1 MNEKEVF
8 FTFNTALL
16 NLKAKPFHCGL
27 EGMKGRCEH
36 LAFMVP
42 AFSSAFVDGNA
53 PFPTAVKP
61 FVRV

>member
-1 MNEKEVF
+1 MNEKEVPF
-8 FTFNTALL
+8 PFDKALL

-27 EGMKGRCEH
+27 EGLKGRCEH